1 MVYIFLEETLPS
13 VWVVTIPERFETI
26 ETREVAKIEGI
37 GMIVGRWLRF
47 EVIGGVYTSL
57 PKAEIICNGT
67 GQVVVLVNFYPV
79 KFSLSPPRFS
89 SIVGFLP

>member
-26 ETREVAKIEGI
+26 ETREVAKIEGV
-37 GMIVGRWLRF
+37 GTIVGRGLRL
-47 EVIGGVYTSL
+47 EVIGGIYTSL
-57 PKAEIICNGT
+57 PKAEIIFDGT
-67 GQVVVLVNFYPV
+67 GQVIVLVNFDPV

-89 SIVGFLP
+89 SIVRFFP